1 MTLVSALPGPESHS
15 PAAFPAFSFSGSH
28 REIGRQ
34 YGEAC
39 RETIQRHLE
48 LALGRLERV
57 SKIAPE
63 VAYERAL
70 AFDAPIQKFGP
81 FFAEEI
87 EGLAE
92 GAGLTR
98 AQALLLQIRAEVAAP
113 STWDGAEIDGADE
126 CTTFAV
132 LPNATSN
139 GIGIAGQNADLPAL
153 YKEISIVAEMRP
165 TDRPATLMLLPA
177 GQLSYIGINDRG
189 MACFAN
195 FLTCD
200 GWRVGFP
207 RYFYSRLALM
217 NETVDDGIAAIRGV
231 ERASSR
237 NMLLLDS
244 HGAAGDLETT
254 PTRDARLDPIGDILV
269 HANHYTAPSLL
280 DEERSEPPYI
290 ANSTIRQRRM
300 SELLTERNGELNA
313 EVMQSILRDRETAPD
328 ALCRIPADNTKH
340 DTITFASVIA
350 EPSIGALWVAVGPP
364 HENEYVRHTIQ
375 RAS

>member
-1 MTLVSALPGPESHS
+1 
-15 PAAFPAFSFSGSH
+15 
-28 REIGRQ
+28 
-34 YGEAC
+34 
-39 RETIQRHLE
+39 LE
-48 LALGRLERV
+48 LVLGRLERV
-57 SKIAPE
+57 SRIRPE

-70 AFDAPIQKFGP
+70 AFDAPIQKFGQ

-113 STWDGAEIDGADE
+113 STWAGADIDAPDE
-126 CTTFAV
+126 CTTFAI
-132 LPNATSN
+132 LAGATSN

-153 YKEISIVAEMRP
+153 YKEISVVAEMRP

-217 NETVDDGIAAIRGV
+217 NDTVDDGIAAIQSV

-244 HGAAGDLETT
+244 HGSAGDLETT
-254 PTRDARLDPIGDILV
+254 PTRDARLDPIDDILV
-269 HANHYTAPSLL
+269 HANHYTAPALL
-280 DEERSEPPYI
+280 EEERSEPPYI
-290 ANSTIRQRRM
+290 ANSTIRQQRM
-300 SELLTERNGELNA
+300 GELLNERKGELNA
-313 EVMQSILRDRETAPD
+313 ELMQSILRDRETAPD
-328 ALCRIPADNTKH
+328 ALCRTLADNTKH

-364 HENEYVRHTIQ
+364 HENEYVRYTIQ
-375 RAS
+375 RAG